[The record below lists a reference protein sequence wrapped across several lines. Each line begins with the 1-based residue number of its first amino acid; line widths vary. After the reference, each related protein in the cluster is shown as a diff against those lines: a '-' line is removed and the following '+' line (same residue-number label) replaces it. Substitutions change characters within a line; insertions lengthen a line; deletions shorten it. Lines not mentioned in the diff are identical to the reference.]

1 MNKFDPKKD
10 YYRVLGVKEGAS
22 KEEVDRAYRSE
33 ARKRHPDG
41 GGSEEEM
48 KSLNEAHDILSD
60 AQTRDAYDAE
70 RRPKTI
76 AYGSS
81 AAFDPEAASRA
92 GTLNIPVADQ
102 DFAGLLMGAATCFGV
117 GIPLLLL
124 VEMQWMFFLWPLRLM
139 SLGALGL
146 GVLMAHS
153 ALRVK
158 HRNLRSA
165 KASHSPWLF
174 ILHGI
179 IFWVAAIG
187 ILGALV
193 FALYIA

>member
-10 YYRVLGVKEGAS
+10 YYRVLGVDKGAS
-22 KEEVDRAYRSE
+22 KEEVDRAYKSE

-41 GGSEEEM
+41 GGSEEDM

-60 AQTRDAYDAE
+60 PATRKAYDDE
-70 RRPKTI
+70 RKPRRV

-102 DFAGLLMGAATCFGV
+102 DFAGLCLGAATCFGV

-124 VEMQWMFFLWPLRLM
+124 VEMQWVFFLWPLRLM

-153 ALRVK
+153 ALRVRR
-158 HRNLRSA
+158 RNLSRG
-165 KASHSPWLF
+165 KAGYSRGR
-174 ILHGI
+174 ILLYEAV
-179 IFWVAAIG
+179 FWTAAIG
-187 ILGALV
+187 ILGMLI
-193 FALYIA
+193 FALYVA

>member
-1 MNKFDPKKD
+1 MNKFDSTKD
-10 YYRVLGVKEGAS
+10 YYSVLGVNKESS
-22 KEEVDRAYRSE
+22 KQEVDRAYRSE

-41 GGSEEEM
+41 GGSEEDM
-48 KSLNEAHDILSD
+48 KSLNEAHDVLTD
-60 AQTRDAYDAE
+60 PETRKAYDDE
-70 RRPKTI
+70 RRPRHI

-102 DFAGLLMGAATCFGV
+102 DFAGLCLGAATCFGV

-158 HRNLRSA
+158 RRNIRRA
-165 KASHSPWLF
+165 KASYSRRL
-174 ILHGI
+174 LLLQEAV
-179 IFWVAAIG
+179 FWTAAIG
-187 ILGALV
+187 ILGMLI